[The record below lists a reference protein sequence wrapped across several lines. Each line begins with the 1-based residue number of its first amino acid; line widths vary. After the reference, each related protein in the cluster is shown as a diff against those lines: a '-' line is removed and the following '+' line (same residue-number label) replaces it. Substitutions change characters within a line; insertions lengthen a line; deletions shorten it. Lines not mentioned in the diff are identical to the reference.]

1 MCGFTLSESTVERV
15 TEEAG
20 LRLKQVLDEGQT
32 VGENKPYSWHRDA
45 NGQTCAYVSLDAT
58 GVPQQ
63 GPGGVSAECR
73 MVYVGKVYNPVCGD
87 QTKTSKPASARYVAT
102 ICNLEKMGLLLRR
115 QATAVGFDDA
125 QQQLAISDGGAGLED
140 LFRQRFPRAEIML
153 DFWHAREHLVELAQA
168 IFPCDVATRTS
179 WMEARSHQLKHEG
192 GQSVLTFLET
202 LDLSGLSAAGR
213 QSYAE
218 HVGYYRNH
226 VHKMDYPRYIANGW
240 QIGSGPVEA
249 ACKTVVGRRLK
260 QSGMRWG
267 VAGADC
273 AQSPSSTTPKRTPP
287 LASLLAKLPPLSPTN
302 VTPTPSRPAALRGPL
317 PIHGLGHRFFGLVNH
332 AGPLADEALRHVA
345 ERVVGI
351 KLADQLGLLPRPRHD
366 GLACYRKRSGPHG
379 PGQSPADS
387 GPAIPAG
394 SRPRPVCRLVAV
406 QWLRRTACRELTWGR
421 QERVRI
427 GRGSEISHLVYRTWV
442 PRTRGERH
450 KQDANCRGRPAAF
463 FAQFFAF
470 CTAGSP
476 GGFERIRWRICSV
489 RHNPANPQGP
499 SDR

>member
-1 MCGFTLSESTVERV
+1 MNYRPKTVISLFGPIRLWRAYYHGKECGHGHVPWDQQLGLCPRKLTPAAEELAALAGTLTDFEEASHWSLRRMCGFTLSESTVERV

-267 VAGADC
+267 VAGAD
-273 AQSPSSTTPKRTPP
+273 
-287 LASLLAKLPPLSPTN
+287 
-302 VTPTPSRPAALRGPL
+302 AL
-317 PIHGLGHRFFGLVNH
+317 
-332 AGPLADEALRHVA
+332 
-345 ERVVGI
+345 
-351 KLADQLGLLPRPRHD
+351 
-366 GLACYRKRSGPHG
+366 
-379 PGQSPADS
+379 
-387 GPAIPAG
+387 
-394 SRPRPVCRLVAV
+394 
-406 QWLRRTACRELTWGR
+406 
-421 QERVRI
+421 
-427 GRGSEISHLVYRTWV
+427 SHLQALHQSEPHRWQVFWRNYRHYRLQT
-442 PRTRGERH
+442 
-450 KQDANCRGRPAAF
+450 
-463 FAQFFAF
+463 
-470 CTAGSP
+470 
-476 GGFERIRWRICSV
+476 
-489 RHNPANPQGP
+489 
-499 SDR
+499 